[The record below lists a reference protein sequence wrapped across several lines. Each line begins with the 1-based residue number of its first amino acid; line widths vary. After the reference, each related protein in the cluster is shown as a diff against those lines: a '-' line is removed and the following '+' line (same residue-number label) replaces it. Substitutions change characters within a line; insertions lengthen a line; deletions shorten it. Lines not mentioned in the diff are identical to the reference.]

1 MKNKLR
7 LLSILLL
14 SNVFLGLAQSGPGAP
29 GPGGHPNR
37 TPIDTN
43 EIILIIA
50 AVLLTVGVI
59 AYKKLSLKKA

>member
-1 MKNKLR
+1 MKKGILAS
-7 LLSILLL
+7 LMLLL
-14 SNVFLGLAQSGPGAP
+14 LQAYSLAETTGEGPGA
-29 GPGGHPNR
+29 
-37 TPIDTN
+37 PIDTN